1 MVKMENIDSILSF
14 PCNFPIKVMGKAEN
28 EFDSLVVEL
37 VRRHYP
43 DILEGAVKTRL
54 SNGGKYMSV
63 TVIISAKSRS
73 QLDKIYEELSSNKR
87 VLMAL

>member
-1 MVKMENIDSILSF
+1 MENIDSILSY
-14 PCNFPIKVMGKAEN
+14 PCNFPIKAMGKAEN

-54 SNGGKYMSV
+54 SNGGNYMSV
-63 TVIISAKSRS
+63 TVIISAKVVASWIGFMKNYR
-73 QLDKIYEELSSNKR
+73 QTNGF
-87 VLMAL
+87 